1 MQIDASTILVT
12 GGSSGL
18 GAACV
23 EMLARRGARVI
34 VADVAPPR
42 GGTLEEFSD
51 RVLFAQ
57 TDVTSEADMRSAIAA
72 GEERF
77 GPLRGVVACAGM
89 LHAERVLGATASH
102 RSRTFRRVIDVNLNG
117 TFNTV
122 RLAAEAIARSE
133 PQEDGLRGVVVMTSS
148 VSAFE
153 GQIGQ
158 AAYSASKGGVA
169 SLTLPLARELGQ
181 HGIRVVSI
189 APGVFDTPMMQAAP
203 DKVRQSLD
211 RADSIST
218 PLRPGR
224 RICVAGVPRL
234 REQHAQ
240 RLRSAPGRRDAHGA
254 EVAVAGPVSQR

>member
-1 MQIDASTILVT
+1 MQITASTILVT

-23 EMLARRGARVI
+23 EKLARQGANVI

-42 GGTLEEFSD
+42 GSTLNEFSD
-51 RVLFAQ
+51 RVLFAR
-57 TDVTSEADMRSAIAA
+57 TDVTSEADVRSAIAA

-77 GPLRGVVACAGM
+77 GPLRGAVACAGV
-89 LHAERVLGATASH
+89 LHAERLLGRERIASLED
-102 RSRTFRRVIDVNLNG
+102 FCRVININLTG

-181 HGIRVVSI
+181 HGIRVVSV
-189 APGVFDTPMMQAAP
+189 APGVFDTAMMQAAP
-203 DKVRQSLD
+203 DKVRQSLID
-211 RADSIST
+211 QIPFPHRLGQADEFASMVCHIFENNMLNGCV
-218 PLRPGR
+218 LRLDG
-224 RICVAGVPRL
+224 AL
-234 REQHAQ
+234 RM
-240 RLRSAPGRRDAHGA
+240 
-254 EVAVAGPVSQR
+254 GPK

>member
-1 MQIDASTILVT
+1 MQIDASTILIT

-23 EMLARRGARVI
+23 DELARRGARVI

-42 GGTLEEFSD
+42 GDMLEKSSG
-51 RVLFAQ
+51 RVLFAP
-57 TDVTSEADMRSAIAA
+57 TDVTTEDDVRTAIAA
-72 GEERF
+72 AENGF
-77 GPLRGVVACAGM
+77 GPLRGVVVCAGV
-89 LHAERVLGATASH
+89 LHAERVLRRDGVASLEN
-102 RSRTFRRVIDVNLNG
+102 FRRAIDINLTG

-133 PQEDGLRGVVVMTSS
+133 PQTGGLRGVVVMTSS

-169 SLTLPLARELGQ
+169 SLTLPLARELGE

-203 DKVRQSLD
+203 EKVRQSLSGQIPFPH
-211 RADSIST
+211 RLGHADEFASLVCHVFENDMLNGCV
-218 PLRPGR
+218 LRLDG
-224 RICVAGVPRL
+224 AL
-234 REQHAQ
+234 RM
-240 RLRSAPGRRDAHGA
+240 
-254 EVAVAGPVSQR
+254 GPK

>member
-1 MQIDASTILVT
+1 MQIDASTVLIT

-23 EMLARRGARVI
+23 DRFARGGASVI

-42 GGTLEEFSD
+42 GDTFETIAE
-51 RVLFAQ
+51 RVLFAP
-57 TDVTSEADMRSAIAA
+57 TDVTSEAEVRSAIAA

-77 GPLRGVVACAGM
+77 GALRGVIVCAGV
-89 LHAERVLGATASH
+89 LHAERVLGRDGVASLEA
-102 RSRTFRRVIDVNLNG
+102 FRRVVDVNLNG

-122 RLAAEAIARSE
+122 RLAAEAIARNE

-148 VSAFE
+148 IAAFE

-158 AAYSASKGGVA
+158 TAYAASKGGVA

-189 APGVFDTPMMQAAP
+189 APGVFNTPMMQSAP
-203 DKVRQSLD
+203 DKVRQSLSEQIPFPH
-211 RADSIST
+211 RLGQADEFASLVSHVFENDMLNGCV
-218 PLRPGR
+218 LRLDG
-224 RICVAGVPRL
+224 AL
-234 REQHAQ
+234 RM
-240 RLRSAPGRRDAHGA
+240 
-254 EVAVAGPVSQR
+254 GPK